1 MDKNINTPIERD
13 GIIYHLEAP
22 RRRAMESK
30 EQARRREAAKHTLMM
45 IGMSPN
51 LVGYYYLAEVIAM
64 AAKQYNDGD
73 WLIEISKLE
82 EQVAI
87 AHKKSPAAIERA
99 IRYAISKSYAPEIT
113 AARIINTV
121 ADLIQ

>member
-1 MDKNINTPIERD
+1 MDETPVIHD
-13 GIIYHLEAP
+13 GIIYKPEAP

-45 IGMSPN
+45 IGISPN
-51 LVGYYYLAEVIAM
+51 LVGYYYLAEVIAL
-64 AAKQYNDGD
+64 AAERYHDGD
-73 WLIEISKLE
+73 WCIQVSKLE

-87 AHKKSPAAIERA
+87 AHKKAPAAIERA
-99 IRYAISKSYAPEIT
+99 IRYAITKSYAPEIT